1 MEENVKHI
9 HFKEIDSTNNW
20 AKENCR
26 IFDLSQ
32 IIRIT
37 ADEQTSGRG
46 RFNRTWISPKDLNI
60 YLTYLFALEKSAMGP
75 ANLAQIL
82 SLSIA
87 SLLDQEGVTPQIKWP
102 NDVLIDGKKI
112 AGILSE
118 TVDLGEQFA
127 VILGAGININMGK
140 ELLDTIDQPATSLLV
155 ETGKSHSK
163 EALIESLELL
173 FLQDL
178 RLYRKEGF
186 PPFFKRYDALLT
198 HRGKAITLKQ
208 NGSSIS
214 GVLHSLNPD
223 GRLNL
228 LLPSG
233 ELQTISSG
241 ELQS

>member
-20 AKENCR
+20 AKKNCR
-26 IFDLSQ
+26 SLDLSQ
-32 IIRIT
+32 ITRIT

-46 RFNRTWISPKDLNI
+46 RFNRKWLSPKDLNI
-60 YLTYLFALEKSAMGP
+60 YLTYLFAIDRDTIDP
-75 ANLAQIL
+75 ANLAQLL

-112 AGILSE
+112 AGLLCE
-118 TVDLGEQFA
+118 TTDLA
-127 VILGAGININMGK
+127 IILGAGINVNMGK

-155 ETGKSHSK
+155 ETGKSHSIEK
-163 EALIESLELL
+163 LIKSLELL

-198 HRGKAITLKQ
+198 HKGQTITLKQ
-208 NGSSIS
+208 NGSSVT
-214 GVLHSLNPD
+214 GTLHSLNPD

-233 ELQTISSG
+233 EIQTISSG
-241 ELQS
+241 EIQP